1 VVEKKGSVARG
12 DLDILD
18 TLLALYVAAPVEL
31 ALAALHPPLAP
42 RRVSAIAAQQVAPVD
57 SFWGL
62 EINTEICF
70 KNHQFALKEN
80 SMEK

>member
-1 VVEKKGSVARG
+1 LELWTARSFFQGIVVEKKGSVARG

-31 ALAALHPPLAP
+31 ALAAFHPPFAP

-57 SFWGL
+57 TF
-62 EINTEICF
+62 
-70 KNHQFALKEN
+70 
-80 SMEK
+80 

>member
-1 VVEKKGSVARG
+1 MQFGVCGPRSFFQGVVVEKKGSVARG

-57 SFWGL
+57 SF
-62 EINTEICF
+62 
-70 KNHQFALKEN
+70 
-80 SMEK
+80 